1 MSRCHLLSLLSLIL
15 VALIGCGDDDR
26 VGPGRDMG
34 PGPDGAV
41 DMGTTGCTPG
51 MTACA
56 GNTFYTCG
64 DDGMSQIDPM
74 ECPGACDAARGCVAC
89 TPGQRRC
96 EGSVSMVC
104 AADASG
110 YVTARDC
117 SENGVACSPNGYC
130 ADDCGAAEANK
141 SNIGC
146 EYWAVPLA
154 NLGQFTA
161 DRYDFRVVV
170 ANPDD
175 QPASV
180 RVFRGAG
187 TTVVAETTVSPGG
200 LDDIVLPWI
209 SGMSDGIGVDD
220 TDSIATP
227 NGAYRVVSDRP
238 VTVAQF
244 NPFEYDNGMV
254 DDYSFTN
261 DASLLLPSHSFTGE
275 YIASSF
281 VPLSVT
287 QVDPGLPPILPMTRE
302 ARHWPGYVTVT
313 GITPEPTTVNVALTA
328 PIEAEPGGKFGASNA
343 GTTVSFTLERGEVVH
358 LVAAAPPEC
367 SSSRPGYSTESLCP
381 DTDPGCGAVL
391 EFCDES
397 QYDLTGS
404 RVQANH
410 PVEVFG
416 GHTCAYVPYNAQA
429 CDHLENQMPPL
440 QTWGTEYF
448 TAPMGDPSS
457 PEVRNVVRVTAAF
470 DGTDVTVEP
479 SQDGIGSVTL
489 GAGEWVE
496 FDSTSPFRV
505 NGSRGIMVTQYL
517 VGQFASEP
525 EADRGDPAMVVLPP
539 GEQYRS
545 DYTFVT
551 PTSYNA
557 STEGQSFLL
566 VIRPPGLDITLDGG
580 SLGGSFNAVGGR
592 EVAIVPVEGGTHQMN
607 ASDTFGV
614 IVFGMGQFTSY
625 AYPAGLNLEE
635 ILLI

>member
-1 MSRCHLLSLLSLIL
+1 MSRCRLLSLLSLTL
-15 VALIGCGDDDR
+15 VVLVGCGDDGR

-34 PGPDGAV
+34 PGGPDGAV
-41 DMGTTGCTPG
+41 DMGMAGCMPG
-51 MTACA
+51 TTACA
-56 GNTFYTCG
+56 GSTFYTCAE
-64 DDGMSQIDPM
+64 DGMSQLNPV
-74 ECPGACDAARGCVAC
+74 ECPGACDAVMGCVAC

-96 EGSVSMVC
+96 DGTVSMVC

-110 YVTARDC
+110 FVSARDC
-117 SENGVACSPNGYC
+117 SENGVACGSNGYC

-175 QPASV
+175 MAASV
-180 RVFRGAG
+180 RVFRGDSM
-187 TTVVAETTVSPGG
+187 VAETTVAPGG

-209 SGMSDGIGVDD
+209 AGMSDGIGVDD
-220 TDSIATP
+220 TDSISTT

-254 DDYSFTN
+254 DDFSFTN

-281 VPLSVT
+281 SPLSVT
-287 QVDPGLPPILPMTRE
+287 QVDPGLPPFLPPTRE
-302 ARHWPGYVTVT
+302 ARHWPGYVVVT
-313 GITPEPTTVNVALTA
+313 GITPEPTTVSVGLTA
-328 PIEAEPGGKFGASNA
+328 PVAAEPGGKFGASGA
-343 GTTVSFTLERGEVVH
+343 GTTVTFTLQRGEVVH

-367 SSSRPGYSTESLCP
+367 STSRPGYSTESLCP
-381 DTDPGCGAVL
+381 DTDPGCGAL
-391 EFCDES
+391 IEFCDEQ

-410 PVEVFG
+410 PVAVFG

-470 DGTDVTVEP
+470 DGTDVNVEP
-479 SQDGIGSVTL
+479 SQDGVSTVTL
-489 GAGEWVE
+489 GAGEWIE
-496 FDSTSPFRV
+496 FDSVTPFHV
-505 NGSRGIMVTQYL
+505 TGSRGIMVTQYL
-517 VGQFASEP
+517 VGQFASMP

-557 STEGQSFLL
+557 STQGQSFLL
-566 VIRPPGLDITLDGG
+566 VIRPPGLDITIDGG
-580 SLGGSFNAVGGR
+580 SLSGSFSAVAGR
-592 EVAIVPVEGGTHQMN
+592 EVAIVPVEGGTHQMS
-607 ASDTFGV
+607 ASDEFGV

>member
-15 VALIGCGDDDR
+15 VVLVGCGDDDR

-34 PGPDGAV
+34 PTSDASMV
-41 DMGTTGCTPG
+41 DMGTTTGCTPG
-51 MTACA
+51 ETACA
-56 GNTFYTCG
+56 GSTFYTCG
-64 DDGMSQIDPM
+64 DDGMSQLDPM
-74 ECPGACDAARGCVAC
+74 ECPGACDAVMGCVAC
-89 TPGQRRC
+89 VPGQRRC
-96 EGSVSMVC
+96 DGSVSMVC
-104 AADASG
+104 APDASG
-110 YVTARDC
+110 FVTARDC
-117 SENGVACSPNGYC
+117 AENGVACSPNGYC

-154 NLGQFTA
+154 NLGQFA
-161 DRYDFRVVV
+161 EAEYDFRVVV

-175 QPASV
+175 MPASV
-180 RVFRGAG
+180 RVFRG
-187 TTVVAETTVSPGG
+187 TTLAAETTVAPGG
-200 LDDIVLPWI
+200 LDDISLPWI
-209 SGMSDGIGVDD
+209 GGMSDGIGVDS

-227 NGAYRVVSDRP
+227 NGAYRVISDRP

-244 NPFEYDNGMV
+244 NPFEYDSASAA
-254 DDYSFTN
+254 DFSFTN

-281 VPLSVT
+281 VPLSIT
-287 QVDPGLPPILPMTRE
+287 QVTPGFPPLIPESRE
-302 ARHWPGYVTVT
+302 SRHWPGYVAVT
-313 GITPEPTTVNVALTA
+313 GVTPEPTTVSVALTA
-328 PIEAEPGGKFGASNA
+328 PVAPEPGGKFGASGA

-358 LVAAAPPEC
+358 LVSAAPPAC
-367 SSSRPGYSTESLCP
+367 ASGRPGFVSRVDEE
-381 DTDPGCGAVL
+381 GL
-391 EFCDES
+391 EFCNET

-404 RVQANH
+404 RIQANH
-410 PVEVFG
+410 PVAVFG
-416 GHTCAYVPYNAQA
+416 GHACAYVPYDAQA

-470 DGTDVTVEP
+470 DGTDITVEP
-479 SQDGIGSVTL
+479 SQDGVGSVTL

-517 VGQFASEP
+517 VGQFASDP

-557 STEGQSFLL
+557 GTQGQSFLL
-566 VIRPPGLDITLDGG
+566 VIRPPGLDITLDG
-580 SLGGSFNAVGGR
+580 SSVSGSFSAVGGR

-607 ASDTFGV
+607 AGDEFGV

>member
-1 MSRCHLLSLLSLIL
+1 
-15 VALIGCGDDDR
+15 V
-26 VGPGRDMG
+26 
-34 PGPDGAV
+34 
-41 DMGTTGCTPG
+41 
-51 MTACA
+51 
-56 GNTFYTCG
+56 TCG
-64 DDGMSQIDPM
+64 S
-74 ECPGACDAARGCVAC
+74 
-89 TPGQRRC
+89 
-96 EGSVSMVC
+96 
-104 AADASG
+104 
-110 YVTARDC
+110 
-117 SENGVACSPNGYC
+117 NGYC
-130 ADDCGAAEANK
+130 ADDCGAAEANR

-154 NLGQFTA
+154 NLGQFTEA
-161 DRYDFRVVV
+161 EYDFRVVV

-175 QPASV
+175 MPASV
-180 RVFRGAG
+180 RVFRG
-187 TTVVAETTVSPGG
+187 TTLAAETTVAPGG
-200 LDDIVLPWI
+200 LDDISLPWI
-209 SGMSDGIGVDD
+209 SGMSDGIAVGD

-227 NGAYRVVSDRP
+227 NGAYRVISDRP

-244 NPFEYDNGMV
+244 NPFEYDSASAA
-254 DDYSFTN
+254 DFSFTN

-281 VPLSVT
+281 VPLSRT
-287 QVDPGLPPILPMTRE
+287 QVTPGFPPLIPESRDSL
-302 ARHWPGYVTVT
+302 HWPGYVAVS
-313 GITPEPTTVNVALTA
+313 GVTPEPTTVNVALTA
-328 PIEAEPGGKFGASNA
+328 PIAAEPGGKFGASAA

-358 LVAAAPPEC
+358 LVSAPPPAC
-367 SSSRPGYSTESLCP
+367 ASGRPGFVSRVDEE
-381 DTDPGCGAVL
+381 GL
-391 EFCDES
+391 EFCDEA

-404 RVQANH
+404 RIQSNH
-410 PVEVFG
+410 PVAVFG
-416 GHTCAYVPYNAQA
+416 GHTCAYVPYDAQA

-470 DGTDVTVEP
+470 DGTDITVEP
-479 SQDGIGSVTL
+479 SQDGVGSVTL

-525 EADRGDPAMVVLPP
+525 EAERGDPAMVVLPP

-566 VIRPPGLDITLDGG
+566 VIRPPGLDITLDGS
-580 SLGGSFNAVGGR
+580 SLSGSFEAVGGR

-607 ASDTFGV
+607 ATDTFGV